1 VSALAVQ
8 APTRRLVVDGR
19 SVTVVRGPIVSG
31 EGGVSVHG
39 ALSGRDAADSHP
51 LAAVT
56 GLADALAA
64 RLLSGEVTLAAAPVV
79 MTGPGVVSSLG
90 QQVTLPDASAH
101 LGQEVTVIA
110 SGFTPETGATE
121 VVAAPGQSINVV
133 NPSLTLEFVPG
144 SAAAN
149 LVRLRAFEVPVG
161 LGGGFTWLIVGYS
174 GGQFVSGV
182 DSEGVAFTGL
192 GLDAGLTT
200 IAEALRNH
208 EGMLD
213 TWFSVVAVF
222 DADVDITGLVAP
234 AVEVLVQP
242 SPSMGALGPDGT
254 LRRHALIGQADPTEN
269 GLYQRDAA
277 GVWERISHPNVVI
290 GNSALLVL
298 NAPGDPDDGT
308 LWQWLDDDLDV
319 FKRSSHQA
327 PGSSWGESD
336 FSGGRWSGPFLSAGA
351 ALDGKAD
358 AVHEH
363 VAADVTDLEAVVA
376 AAVADAV
383 AAATARVAVLPSDVS
398 AVSTTTLAD
407 VSGLAVALEASSR
420 YLVHVRGVC
429 GGDMSADMSVALA
442 GPAGA
447 SAVGVTLL
455 APTTA
460 AGNSPFTASS
470 GTGVVT
476 PGLGTA
482 LTVGVAGSTGGT
494 KRRVHFELSAVVTT
508 TTAGDLRVQM
518 AQAVSTATEVT
529 IFAGSVLRAEKVV

>member
-39 ALSGRDAADSHP
+39 ALSGR
-51 LAAVT
+51 
-56 GLADALAA
+56 
-64 RLLSGEVTLAAAPVV
+64 
-79 MTGPGVVSSLG
+79 
-90 QQVTLPDASAH
+90 
-101 LGQEVTVIA
+101 
-110 SGFTPETGATE
+110 
-121 VVAAPGQSINVV
+121 
-133 NPSLTLEFVPG
+133 
-144 SAAAN
+144 
-149 LVRLRAFEVPVG
+149 
-161 LGGGFTWLIVGYS
+161 
-174 GGQFVSGV
+174 
-182 DSEGVAFTGL
+182 
-192 GLDAGLTT
+192 
-200 IAEALRNH
+200 
-208 EGMLD
+208 
-213 TWFSVVAVF
+213 
-222 DADVDITGLVAP
+222 
-234 AVEVLVQP
+234 
-242 SPSMGALGPDGT
+242 
-254 LRRHALIGQADPTEN
+254 
-269 GLYQRDAA
+269 
-277 GVWERISHPNVVI
+277 
-290 GNSALLVL
+290 
-298 NAPGDPDDGT
+298 
-308 LWQWLDDDLDV
+308 
-319 FKRSSHQA
+319 
-327 PGSSWGESD
+327 
-336 FSGGRWSGPFLSAGA
+336 
-351 ALDGKAD
+351 
-358 AVHEH
+358 
-363 VAADVTDLEAVVA
+363 A

-482 LTVGVAGSTGGT
+482 LTVGVAGETGGT

-529 IFAGSVLRAEKVV
+529 IFAGSVLRAERVA

>member
-39 ALSGRDAADSHP
+39 ALSGRAAADSHP

-56 GLADALAA
+56 GLADALA
-64 RLLSGEVTLAAAPVV
+64 GKAA
-79 MTGPGVVSSLG
+79 GG
-90 QQVTLPDASAH
+90 
-101 LGQEVTVIA
+101 
-110 SGFTPETGATE
+110 E
-121 VVAAPGQSINVV
+121 VVAAFMTHPG
-133 NPSLTLEFVPG
+133 TLPAGAPWAGQTV
-144 SAAAN
+144 
-149 LVRLRAFEVPVG
+149 LVAGVG
-161 LGGGFTWLIVGYS
+161 T
-174 GGQFVSGV
+174 
-182 DSEGVAFTGL
+182 
-192 GLDAGLTT
+192 DAGLYT
-200 IAEALRNH
+200 IDAGGALTQIA
-208 EGMLD
+208 G
-213 TWFSVVAVF
+213 
-222 DADVDITGLVAP
+222 AP
-234 AVEVLVQP
+234 DLAPGQWAVEVVDP
-242 SPSMGALGPDGT
+242 LGDPRGPAVFVAFDLTGFGGLAGVSEIT
-254 LRRHALIGQADPTEN
+254 IDPT
-269 GLYQRDAA
+269 
-277 GVWERISHPNVVI
+277 V
-290 GNSALLVL
+290 
-298 NAPGDPDDGT
+298 
-308 LWQWLDDDLDV
+308 
-319 FKRSSHQA
+319 
-327 PGSSWGESD
+327 
-336 FSGGRWSGPFLSAGA
+336 GPLGA
-351 ALDGKAD
+351 ALAAKAD

-363 VAADVTDLEAVVA
+363 VAADVTDLDAVVG

-383 AAATARVAVLPSDVS
+383 AAASARVAVLPSDVS
-398 AVSTTTLAD
+398 AVSTTTLTD

-429 GGDMSADMSVALA
+429 GGDVSADLSVALA

-460 AGNSPFTASS
+460 AANSPFTAST

-482 LTVGVAGSTGGT
+482 LTVGVAGTAGGT

-508 TTAGDLRVQM
+508 TTAGNLRVQM